1 MGFVVLMRRIALL
14 ASAWVAITAAV
25 WAADFSQ
32 FKTADELWD
41 HIQKLEKAEP
51 VHDQAQFIER
61 IEEFRSAGLEFE
73 NRYPKDPRRWEVK
86 LMRVQAESIR
96 AQIDNNAPTPGAIL
110 AMIKEVL
117 AAPDAPLATKAD
129 ARYLQARVHME
140 ALDSSGLA
148 TDPAARAAVN
158 ADVADL
164 RKEYPDD
171 TRTGVLQFQLAQ
183 VLKLR
188 DPAAAESILRE
199 LEGSQNIQL
208 AAAAQQQLDS
218 LQFAR
223 KLAKEP
229 LDLKFQA
236 VDGTQIDMA
245 KLRGKVVLVD
255 FWATWCG
262 PCRMEIPNVV
272 ATYTQLHDRGFE
284 IVGVSLDQD
293 KDKLLNFTKQAGMT
307 WPEYF
312 DAKGWKNDISSR
324 YGVSQ
329 IPSAWLVDKK
339 GFVRSTEARG
349 GDLAGQV
356 KALLA
361 E

>member
-1 MGFVVLMRRIALL
+1 MRQIALL
-14 ASAWVAITAAV
+14 ASAWVLLAASV
-25 WAADFSQ
+25 WGADFSQ

-41 HIQKLEKAEP
+41 HFQELEKAEP
-51 VHDQAQFIER
+51 VHDQPQLIER
-61 IEEFRSAGLEFE
+61 LEGFRTAALEFE
-73 NRYPKDPRRWEVK
+73 SRYPKDPRRWEAK
-86 LMRVQAESIR
+86 LVRVRAESIR
-96 AQIDNNAPTPGAIL
+96 AQIENAPSTLGAVL
-110 AMIKEVL
+110 AVTKEVL
-117 AAPDAPLATKAD
+117 AAQDAPPATK
-129 ARYLQARVHME
+129 
-140 ALDSSGLA
+140 
-148 TDPAARAAVN
+148 TDAAV
-158 ADVADL
+158 VQL
-164 RKEYPDD
+164 K
-171 TRTGVLQFQLAQ
+171 LAQ
-183 VLKLR
+183 VMKLH
-188 DPAAAESILRE
+188 DPDTAESILRE
-199 LEGSQNIQL
+199 LEGNQNIQI
-208 AAAAQQQLDS
+208 AGMAQQQLDS

-229 LDLKFQA
+229 LNLKFQA
-236 VDGTQIDMA
+236 VDGTQIDLA

-262 PCRMEIPNVV
+262 PCRMEMPNVV
-272 ATYTQLHDRGFE
+272 AAYAQLHDQGFE

-312 DAKGWKNDISSR
+312 DAKGWGNDISSR
-324 YGVSQ
+324 YGVNQ

-349 GDLAGQV
+349 SDLAGQV